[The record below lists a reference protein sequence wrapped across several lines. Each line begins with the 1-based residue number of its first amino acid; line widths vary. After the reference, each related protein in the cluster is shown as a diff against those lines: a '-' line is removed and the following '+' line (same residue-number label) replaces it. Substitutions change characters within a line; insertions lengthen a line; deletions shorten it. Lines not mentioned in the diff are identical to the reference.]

1 MPAVT
6 IFASGVEND
15 GDDVSADPSPGVVGS
30 GFAPAGV
37 AVGEE
42 LDFMTEFGANG
53 GDELRVLVVDDNV
66 DIADALAALLDL
78 QGCQVRVAH
87 RGEAGLEQALEFEP
101 DVVFLDI
108 GLPGMDG
115 YEVAREL
122 RNTSLGADI
131 ILVALTGYGQASDR
145 QKAAEA
151 GFDHHLVKPAR
162 LDQIRE
168 ILEQV

>member
-1 MPAVT
+1 MAE
-6 IFASGVEND
+6 FEADD
-15 GDDVSADPSPGVVGS
+15 GS
-30 GFAPAGV
+30 
-37 AVGEE
+37 
-42 LDFMTEFGANG
+42 
-53 GDELRVLVVDDNV
+53 ELRVLVVDDNV

-87 RGEAGLEQALEFEP
+87 HGEAGLEQALEFEP
-101 DVVFLDI
+101 DVIFLDI

-122 RNTSLGADI
+122 RSSSLGNQI
-131 ILVALTGYGQASDR
+131 TLVALTGYGQASDR
-145 QKAAEA
+145 QKAVEA

-168 ILEQV
+168 ILGQS